1 MLLVMLLCSISS
13 VLEVGL
19 NVTSSVLKNNI
30 GLKKKTIGVLN
41 PLFSVLFFPPIRFLM
56 HDVRFLMHDII
67 DFFYV

>member
-1 MLLVMLLCSISS
+1 MLFRLFFYD
-13 VLEVGL
+13 
-19 NVTSSVLKNNI
+19 
-30 GLKKKTIGVLN
+30 GVLN